1 MNFDFL
7 NKVSNPSEDRFSIFG
22 SSFNMLQTLIPLP
35 SFVID
40 SPVLWKEEYRDLL
53 GLLNLYRLIRTT
65 VTFECTK
72 DINTQENIEYRLW
85 RIAYAIHSRNYDE
98 ESMSMIYS
106 SHYLKLLVLA
116 NSQPDKFT
124 SEEYRTII
132 KSVVVKLVESLKE
145 TTFEECYEECYEE
158 MNKEKAIDENNCY
171 YLYLKLIR
179 IIGIDTISDEMTVI
193 KKSLF
198 KLIDKECK

>member
-22 SSFNMLQTLIPLP
+22 SFYNMLHSMIPLPLP

-40 SPVLWKEEYRDLL
+40 SPILWKEEYRDLL
-53 GLLNLYRLIRTT
+53 GLLNLYRLIRTI

-116 NSQPDKFT
+116 NSQPDKLT
-124 SEEYRTII
+124 PTEYKTIV

-145 TTFEECYEECYEE
+145 TTFEECYEEI
-158 MNKEKAIDENNCY
+158 NKGKAVDKNNCY
-171 YLYLKLIR
+171 YSYLILIK
-179 IIGIDTISDEMTVI
+179 IIGIDTVSDEMTVI
-193 KKSLF
+193 KKLLF

>member
-1 MNFDFL
+1 MNFHFL
-7 NKVSNPSEDRFSIFG
+7 NKESTPSEDRFSIFG
-22 SSFNMLQTLIPLP
+22 SFCNILHSITPLH

-40 SPVLWKEEYRDLL
+40 SPILWKQEYRDLL
-53 GLLNLYRLIRTT
+53 GLLNLYRLIRTI

-72 DINTQENIEYRLW
+72 DINRQENIDYRLW
-85 RIAYAIHSRNYDE
+85 RIVYVIHSRNYDE

-116 NSQPDKFT
+116 NSQPDKLT
-124 SEEYRTII
+124 LAEYREII

-145 TTFEECYEECYEE
+145 TTFEECYDE
-158 MNKEKAIDENNCY
+158 MNKEKVVDKNNCY
-171 YLYLKLIR
+171 YSYLMLIK
-179 IIGIDTISDEMTVI
+179 IIGIDTVSDAMTAI

-198 KLIDKECK
+198 KLIDGECK

>member
-7 NKVSNPSEDRFSIFG
+7 NKLITSSEDRFSIFG
-22 SSFNMLQTLIPLP
+22 SFFNMLHSTIPLPLP

-40 SPVLWKEEYRDLL
+40 SPILWKEEYRDLL
-53 GLLNLYRLIRTT
+53 GLLNLYRLIKTI

-116 NSQPDKFT
+116 NSQPDKLT
-124 SEEYRTII
+124 PTEYRTIV
-132 KSVVVKLVESLKE
+132 KSVVVKLIESLKE
-145 TTFEECYEECYEE
+145 TTFEECYNE
-158 MNKEKAIDENNCY
+158 MNKEKVVDKNNCY
-171 YLYLKLIR
+171 YSYLKLIR
-179 IIGIDTISDEMTVI
+179 IIGIDTVSDEMTAI

-198 KLIDKECK
+198 KLIDEECK